1 MTMDRDALQFTLEW
15 VTSNNLRISGAEV
28 ITDLLPI
35 ARHIDDSV
43 VREIELWE
51 AVAKIESRRLVG
63 V

>member
-15 VTSNNLRISGAEV
+15 VTTNNLPISGAEV

-35 ARHIDDSV
+35 SRRIDDPIL
-43 VREIELWE
+43 REVELWS
-51 AVAKIESRRLVG
+51 AVATIESRRLVG